1 MTDWKQFEKETTE
14 NLIEYIKWKEQP
26 DYIDAAKNA
35 FVVFC
40 FRFRADIVKKCEVI
54 CSRWKHDISVAD
66 ELANRVFNNF
76 WNNPNYQDEKRR
88 NAKTFEE
95 GVLFY
100 LYGIANRE
108 IINLYRQKLDPSP
121 YLGDEEIIWDFPEID
136 MESMSTE
143 KRKELI
149 EKREVIEIALE
160 RLTSKHKI
168 VYLTYL
174 YHGKKGKNLPAHL
187 RKQLQ
192 DELGLAQATIRY
204 YKFEAEKTIQ
214 DYLKIWEL
222 KK

>member
-54 CSRWKHDISVAD
+54 CTRWKHDISVAE

-88 NAKTFEE
+88 NATTIEE

-100 LYGIANRE
+100 LYGIANKE
-108 IINLYRQKLDPSP
+108 IINLYRQKVDPSP

-136 MESMSTE
+136 MDSMSTE
-143 KRKELI
+143 RRKELI

-160 RLTSKHKI
+160 RLSNKHKVI
-168 VYLTYL
+168 YLTYL
-174 YHGKKGKNLPAHL
+174 YHGIREKNLPRHL
-187 RKQLQ
+187 LKKLR
-192 DELGLAQATIRY
+192 DELGLAQATIGY
-204 YKFEAEKTIQ
+204 YKYEAEKTIH